1 MTLLI
6 ACLLIHLMGLS
17 NWFYVLAVFVWLMHI
32 GFHEDES

>member
-17 NWFYVLAVFVWLMHI
+17 WWWYMAASVVWIGHLA
-32 GFHEDES
+32 FHTLGD